1 MADSRYKYNNKNRN
15 SAGNPIHQP
24 TEKYKEGWARIFG
37 KKTMEKD
44 FLEEAEKEKKEL
56 NESYKE
62 SKRQTA
68 ERKLKEKTESEKLQE
83 DLEPIDKETEKF
95 FDDIANNTPNS
106 GQF

>member
-1 MADSRYKYNNKNRN
+1 MADKRYKYNNKNRN
-15 SAGNPIHQP
+15 LAGNPIHQP
-24 TEKYKEGWARIFG
+24 TEKYKDGWTRIFG
-37 KKTMEKD
+37 KKKKE

>member
-1 MADSRYKYNNKNRN
+1 MADKYKGRYKGKNLN
-15 SAGNPIHQP
+15 MYGNPIHQP
-24 TEKYKEGWARIFG
+24 TEKYKEGWNRIFG

-44 FLEEAEKEKKEL
+44 FLEEVEKEKKEL

-68 ERKLKEKTESEKLQE
+68 ERKRKEKTESEKLQE
-83 DLEPIDKETEKF
+83 ELEPIDEKF
-95 FDDIANNTPNS
+95 LDDIANNTPNS